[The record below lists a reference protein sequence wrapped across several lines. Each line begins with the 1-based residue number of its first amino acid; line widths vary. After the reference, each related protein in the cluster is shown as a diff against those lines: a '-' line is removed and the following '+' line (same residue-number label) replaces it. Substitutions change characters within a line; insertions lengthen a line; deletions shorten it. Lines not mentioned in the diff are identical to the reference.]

1 MPDSGGQTAAPP
13 DASRPTPH
21 GSGAGPLLYA
31 RSVTKRFGG
40 LAAVADVDLTI
51 HRGEV
56 LGVIGPNGAG
66 KTTFVNCVTGLDKPT
81 SGTILYR
88 GEDITRMPSYAIGRL
103 GIARTFQVVKPLK
116 QLSVRD
122 NVAIGAMFGAR
133 GKERTAAEARDR
145 AEEVLTRVGLQQRIE
160 HTASDLTIPD
170 LKRLELAKALAMD
183 PELLFLDEVM
193 AGLNPTEIESAMELL
208 RQINREGVTLFVIEH
223 VMKAIMGISDRVVVL
238 HFGRKIAEGK
248 PEEIV
253 ESPEVIE
260 AYLGVRSAQRA
271 KMAGR
276 PERLTSEGIFLKVPL
291 QEDEAWKPILPL
303 PGESLLEVNGLSSGY
318 GQVQVLWDVSIE
330 VKQGEIV
337 ALIGAN
343 GAGKS
348 TLLYTLSQ
356 LIKPR
361 SGSIR
366 FAGRDLT
373 RARPEEVVGAGI
385 IHVPQGRR
393 LFPGLTVRE
402 NLLQG
407 TYLRRDRDRI
417 EEDLEWVYG
426 LLPRLKERANQLA
439 GRLSGGEQQMCA
451 IGRGLMSRPTLLL
464 IDELSLGLA
473 PLVVDTLLELIS
485 EINRKG
491 TTVLLVEQDVQV
503 ALEHAHRGY
512 VLETGRIVQTNTA
525 PQLLDDPRIR
535 QAYLG
540 L

>member
-1 MPDSGGQTAAPP
+1 MPDSGGQTVAPP

-238 HFGRKIAEGK
+238 HFGR
-248 PEEIV
+248 
-253 ESPEVIE
+253 
-260 AYLGVRSAQRA
+260 
-271 KMAGR
+271 
-276 PERLTSEGIFLKVPL
+276 
-291 QEDEAWKPILPL
+291 
-303 PGESLLEVNGLSSGY
+303 
-318 GQVQVLWDVSIE
+318 
-330 VKQGEIV
+330 
-337 ALIGAN
+337 
-343 GAGKS
+343 
-348 TLLYTLSQ
+348 
-356 LIKPR
+356 
-361 SGSIR
+361 
-366 FAGRDLT
+366 
-373 RARPEEVVGAGI
+373 
-385 IHVPQGRR
+385 
-393 LFPGLTVRE
+393 
-402 NLLQG
+402 
-407 TYLRRDRDRI
+407 
-417 EEDLEWVYG
+417 
-426 LLPRLKERANQLA
+426 
-439 GRLSGGEQQMCA
+439 
-451 IGRGLMSRPTLLL
+451 
-464 IDELSLGLA
+464 
-473 PLVVDTLLELIS
+473 
-485 EINRKG
+485 
-491 TTVLLVEQDVQV
+491 
-503 ALEHAHRGY
+503 
-512 VLETGRIVQTNTA
+512 
-525 PQLLDDPRIR
+525 
-535 QAYLG
+535 
-540 L
+540 

>member
-1 MPDSGGQTAAPP
+1 M
-13 DASRPTPH
+13 
-21 GSGAGPLLYA
+21 
-31 RSVTKRFGG
+31 
-40 LAAVADVDLTI
+40 ADVDLTI

-145 AEEVLTRVGLQQRIE
+145 AEEVLTRVGLQHRIE

-260 AYLGVRSAQRA
+260 AYLGERFAKRA

-276 PERLTSEGIFLKVPL
+276 PERLTSEGIFLKT
-291 QEDEAWKPILPL
+291 PL
-303 PGESLLEVNGLSSGY
+303 PGGGGLEADPAAAGGIPPR
-318 GQVQVLWDVSIE
+318 GQRPVLGVRAGPGPLGRFGR
-330 VKQGEIV
+330 GE
-337 ALIGAN
+337 
-343 GAGKS
+343 
-348 TLLYTLSQ
+348 
-356 LIKPR
+356 
-361 SGSIR
+361 
-366 FAGRDLT
+366 AGRD
-373 RARPEEVVGAGI
+373 RRPDRRQRRGEVDSPVHA
-385 IHVPQGRR
+385 
-393 LFPGLTVRE
+393 
-402 NLLQG
+402 
-407 TYLRRDRDRI
+407 
-417 EEDLEWVYG
+417 
-426 LLPRLKERANQLA
+426 LPVDQAA
-439 GRLSGGEQQMCA
+439 
-451 IGRGLMSRPTLLL
+451 
-464 IDELSLGLA
+464 LGLH
-473 PLVVDTLLELIS
+473 PV
-485 EINRKG
+485 
-491 TTVLLVEQDVQV
+491 
-503 ALEHAHRGY
+503 RG
-512 VLETGRIVQTNTA
+512 
-525 PQLLDDPRIR
+525 P
-535 QAYLG
+535 
-540 L
+540 